1 MTCNESKFELVNVH
15 SQTALAAPRECYF
28 NEEGIT
34 AYSCLIPQ
42 TRTVAKVVHF
52 VSGAD
57 GEEYGQFATKAR
69 AKDEA
74 SAVVVSR
81 RAQSH

>member
-1 MTCNESKFELVNVH
+1 MSCNESEYDLVTVD

-42 TRTVAKVVHF
+42 TLSVAKVVHF
-52 VSGAD
+52 VTGAD
-57 GEEYGQFATKAR
+57 GEEYGQFATKAS

-74 SAVVVSR
+74 AAVV
-81 RAQSH
+81 RAHAHP

>member
-1 MTCNESKFELVNVH
+1 MTCNESEYELVTVD
-15 SQTALAAPRECYF
+15 SQTALAAPRERYF
-28 NEEGIT
+28 DEDGIT

-42 TRTVAKVVHF
+42 TLSVAKVVHF
-52 VSGAD
+52 VTGSD

-74 SAVVVSR
+74 AAVVHR
-81 RAQSH
+81 RGR